1 MRDKNMGAETEKDT
15 AIVSEAQAIAEV
27 KERVLLNE
35 WQRQIEERQNGGY
48 SIEEW
53 CGMQGISKSCYY
65 HRLRRVRK
73 YLCQITGVL
82 PEKQGQKGSE
92 QRQIVP
98 LREIR
103 GAQDHRTAGTSDESK
118 IEVSCG
124 ELKVAFNGSVEKEL
138 LQVVLEALRSC

>member
-27 KERVLLNE
+27 KERVLLSE

-98 LREIR
+98 LKEIT
-103 GAQDHRTAGTSDESK
+103 GAHSHTPTAISEASK
-118 IEVSCG
+118 DVYLAEG
-124 ELKVAFNGSVEKEL
+124 
-138 LQVVLEALRSC
+138 VLPV